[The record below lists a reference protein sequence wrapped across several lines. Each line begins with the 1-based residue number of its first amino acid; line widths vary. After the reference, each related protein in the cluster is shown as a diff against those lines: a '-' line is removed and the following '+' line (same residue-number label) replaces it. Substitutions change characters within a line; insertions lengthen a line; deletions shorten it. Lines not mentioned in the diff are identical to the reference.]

1 MWLRGLCVTPKG
13 EISKWVLKK
22 APVRVCQW
30 SKHLLHKNDDT
41 IFYPLALWLIDFFFF
56 WKCAFIYVQTSEPYK
71 IYNGTVGWFPN
82 D

>member
-41 IFYPLALWLIDFFFF
+41 IFYPLALWLIDFLFFENVHLF
-56 WKCAFIYVQTSEPYK
+56 MSRLQNRIKYTM
-71 IYNGTVGWFPN
+71 GR
-82 D
+82 